1 MQSTASQAA
10 IGESDA
16 ISDTLRGFQSQ
27 LQDLY
32 SQTSSLIEQ
41 MRSRDGNI
49 RQSSEML
56 ERLESRVNE
65 MVATT
70 KSLETSIQTPDASE
84 EDTARELHDLI
95 SERGDHNHLSR
106 GMSFSNNVV
115 CATSKGSN
123 QPAHTRSLIRAFAS
137 RLNIL

>member
-1 MQSTASQAA
+1 MQSTGSQAA

-16 ISDTLRGFQSQ
+16 ISDTLRGFQGQ

-49 RQSSEML
+49 SQSSEML

-70 KSLETSIQTPDASE
+70 KTLETSIQTPDASE

-95 SERGDHNHLSR
+95 SERGEYNYLSR
-106 GMSFSNNVV
+106 GMRFTTMWYVRL
-115 CATSKGSN
+115 AKAQTSL
-123 QPAHTRSLIRAFAS
+123 RIRAV
-137 RLNIL
+137 

>member
-16 ISDTLRGFQSQ
+16 FSDTLRGFQSQ

-49 RQSSEML
+49 SQSSEM
-56 ERLESRVNE
+56 RLESRVNE

-95 SERGDHNHLSR
+95 YERGDHNYLSR
-106 GMSFSNNVV
+106 GMRFPTMWYVRLTK
-115 CATSKGSN
+115 AQTSL
-123 QPAHTRSLIRAFAS
+123 RIRAV
-137 RLNIL
+137 

>member
-49 RQSSEML
+49 SQSSEML

-70 KSLETSIQTPDASE
+70 KSLESSIQTPDASE

-95 SERGDHNHLSR
+95 SERGDHNYLSR
-106 GMSFSNNVV
+106 GMRFPTMWYVRL
-115 CATSKGSN
+115 AKAQTSL
-123 QPAHTRSLIRAFAS
+123 RIRAV
-137 RLNIL
+137 